1 MQSLYNLTENLLA
14 IYDALEENGGE
25 LTDELAAALDETDQ
39 AIALKADH
47 YASFIRMIRDRAAAA
62 DAEIKR
68 LQSIKRV
75 AQNAEKAIRGHIA
88 DYMAATGRDGPRPPR
103 GRALQDLPEP
113 PQGARRRRGRRPGSL
128 PGRHRRVCR
137 DPSRLREG
145 HGQHQQDGH
154 QGGRLPRGRP
164 ARRRHRRGDA
174 EHNHPLT
181 V

>member
-68 LQSIKRV
+68 LQGIKRV

-88 DYMAATGRDGPRPPR
+88 DYMAATGRDRLEGERCKISLSR
-103 GRALQDLPEP
+103 RKGLDVDEDAALAPYLEDIGEFAATLPDYVKVTASISKTAIKEADFP
-113 PQGARRRRGRRPGSL
+113 EGVL
-128 PGRHRRVCR
+128 PAGVAAVETQSITIR
-137 DPSRLREG
+137 
-145 HGQHQQDGH
+145 
-154 QGGRLPRGRP
+154 
-164 ARRRHRRGDA
+164 
-174 EHNHPLT
+174 
-181 V
+181 

>member
-47 YASFIRMIRDRAAAA
+47 YASFIRMIRDRAAA

-68 LQSIKRV
+68 LQSSKRV

-88 DYMAATGRDGPRPPR
+88 DYMAATGRDRLEGERCKISLSR
-103 GRALQDLPEP
+103 RKGLDVDEDAALAPYLESIGEFAATLPDYVKVTASISKTAIKEADFP
-113 PQGARRRRGRRPGSL
+113 EGVL
-128 PGRHRRVCR
+128 PAGITAVETQSITIR
-137 DPSRLREG
+137 
-145 HGQHQQDGH
+145 
-154 QGGRLPRGRP
+154 
-164 ARRRHRRGDA
+164 
-174 EHNHPLT
+174 
-181 V
+181 